1 MKIVFIQNIIDFFC
15 GKKNKNVFDYGV
27 NNKIL
32 FTSDKNKK
40 KIKIHI
46 YGNNN
51 YIEVKTIERCIMD
64 IYIGLSDCPVNNCK
78 LVIEPQTSIAG
89 MEVRMCEDNLNI
101 HIGKDCMIS
110 DYIKLFCSDMH
121 TIFNYEEKVVN
132 IGKQIF
138 IGNHVWIGTGVSIAK
153 NSHIADNCIVGMK
166 SVVAGKYEE
175 PNCVIAGNPARVVK
189 HNVNWDRLPIP
200 KFELKSKD
208 Q

>member
-1 MKIVFIQNIIDFFC
+1 MRIVFIQNIIDIFRN
-15 GKKNKNVFDYGV
+15 KKNKNVFDYGV

-32 FTSDKNKK
+32 LTSDKNKK

-51 YIEVKTIERCIMD
+51 NIEIKTTERCIMD

-78 LVIEPQTSIAG
+78 LVIESQTSIAG
-89 MEVRMCEDNLNI
+89 MEVRICEDNI
-101 HIGKDCMIS
+101 DIYIGKDCLIS
-110 DYIKLFCSDMH
+110 DYTKVFGSDMH
-121 TIFNYEEKVVN
+121 TIFNDEEKVVN
-132 IGKQIF
+132 KGKQIF

-153 NSHIADNCIVGMK
+153 NSYIADNCIVGMK
-166 SVVAGKYEE
+166 SVVAGKFEE

-200 KFELKSKD
+200 RFELKSKD